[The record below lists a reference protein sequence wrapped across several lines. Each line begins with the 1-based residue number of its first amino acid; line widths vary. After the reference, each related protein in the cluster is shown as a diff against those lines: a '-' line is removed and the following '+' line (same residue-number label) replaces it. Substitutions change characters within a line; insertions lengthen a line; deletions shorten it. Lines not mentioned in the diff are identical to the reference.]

1 MLEVK
6 GQDDIN
12 NSIIESVELLGK
24 NISQV
29 IFELN
34 NINERKW
41 PQAEK
46 DLVDRSTIQP
56 RDILEGSYDSMSL
69 EQNLNKLSPQNDPL
83 LNMILNKLQ
92 TSLLDVI
99 KTTESHSKIAKDSSV
114 NEGKEQKIAQ
124 YIEQFKNEIIWYEK
138 KKFSQY
144 DIDLVTLTK
153 ENALLHRHIEELQ
166 DRWNNLVESARKKKR
181 EQR

>member
-1 MLEVK
+1 MRGK
-6 GQDDIN
+6 DDIN
-12 NSIIESVELLGK
+12 DDIIESVELLGK

-34 NINERKW
+34 DILNERKW
-41 PQAEK
+41 PPIDK

-56 RDILEGSYDSMSL
+56 RNILEGSCDFISL
-69 EQNLNKLSPQNDPL
+69 EQKLNKLSPQNDPL

-92 TSLLDVI
+92 TSLLAII
-99 KTTESHSKIAKDSSV
+99 KTTEPHSRVLKDSNV
-114 NEGKEQKIAQ
+114 NERREQKIAQ
-124 YIEQFKNEIIWYEK
+124 YIEQFKNEMVWYEK

-144 DIDLVTLTK
+144 NVDLVTLIK
-153 ENALLHRHIEELQ
+153 ENALLRRHIEELQ

>member
-1 MLEVK
+1 MRGK
-6 GQDDIN
+6 DDIN
-12 NSIIESVELLGK
+12 NDIIESVELLGR

-34 NINERKW
+34 NLLNERKW
-41 PQAEK
+41 SHIDK
-46 DLVDRSTIQP
+46 NLVDRSAIQP
-56 RDILEGSYDSMSL
+56 RNILEGSCDSISL

-92 TSLLDVI
+92 TSLLWVI
-99 KTTESHSKIAKDSSV
+99 KGTEPYSRISKDSNI
-114 NEGKEQKIAQ
+114 NEGGEHKIAQ
-124 YIEQFKNEIIWYEK
+124 YIEQFKNEIVWYEK

-181 EQR
+181 QQR